1 MAKRKRGGRK
11 GFSLKLETDYRSE
24 RFTMYIANAETGILQ
39 ASKVAPEL
47 TDGDVSQAL
56 TDLIAELQD
65 PARAEALLTPG
76 TETPEDEGEG
86 EQEKDQLGIVPHF
99 ILMNLY
105 SAFDR
110 YGPLPAED
118 VIGILDVIKTSVKRW
133 GHGTHRRGY
142 LTYIEDFLG
151 QMGVETRLLTPEEV
165 ENMEFYRAE
174 PPGLSEGRE
183 DDES

>member
-47 TDGDVSQAL
+47 TDGDVSQGLA
-56 TDLIAELQD
+56 DLIAALNDPVQAEKLLASRTQADDEESSQKQD
-65 PARAEALLTPG
+65 
-76 TETPEDEGEG
+76 D
-86 EQEKDQLGIVPHF
+86 LGLVPHF
-99 ILMNLY
+99 IMINLRM
-105 SAFDR
+105 AFDQ

-133 GHGTHRRGY
+133 GHGAHRRGY
-142 LTYIEDFLG
+142 LTFIEGFLG
-151 QMGVETRLLTPEEV
+151 RAGIETRLLTPEEV
-165 ENMEFYRAE
+165 ENLEFYRAE
-174 PPGLSEGRE
+174 PPGLPEEGE
-183 DDES
+183 DDER